1 MTTYFTNCKTAEEAK
16 QEYKRLAR
24 ELHPD
29 CNTEDTTAE
38 FQKMQA
44 DFETAW
50 KRLKDIHTNAQGET
64 YTNSRETSET
74 AEQYMD
80 IINALMKEPGIVI
93 ELCGSWLWITGDTFS
108 AKSILKELHFKWSR
122 KKSAWYFHFEPYRK
136 RGKVERSMEDIRN
149 MYGSERFQTRTM
161 EPEMITA

>member
-24 ELHPD
+24 MLHPD

-44 DFETAW
+44 DFETVW
-50 KRLKDIHTNAQGET
+50 KRLKNVHVNSDGEA
-64 YTNSRETSET
+64 YTKETSET
-74 AEQYMD
+74 AAQYMD
-80 IINALMKEPGIVI
+80 IINTLLTVPGIVI
-93 ELCGSWLWITGDTFS
+93 ELCGSWLWVTGNTYD
-108 AKSILKELHFKWSR
+108 AKSILKELYFKWSR
-122 KKSAWYFHFEPYRK
+122 KKAAWYFHFEPYRK

-149 MYGSERFQTRTM
+149 MYGSEKFQTRTM

>member
-80 IINALMKEPGIVI
+80 IINALMK
-93 ELCGSWLWITGDTFS
+93 DR
-108 AKSILKELHFKWSR
+108 KS
-122 KKSAWYFHFEPYRK
+122 
-136 RGKVERSMEDIRN
+136 VV
-149 MYGSERFQTRTM
+149 
-161 EPEMITA
+161 